1 MLKRYQILLND
12 WLADFAK
19 DRADKFDMSF
29 SENIRLGLCIYY
41 GSMIAEIY
49 PEYKFDFT
57 TKKVM
62 GLIRKYIETSKGEE
76 EMHKT
81 LSNIYFETRKAMEYY
96 NKQEEKKN
104 QKQ

>member
-1 MLKRYQILLND
+1 MLKRYQVLLND

-19 DRADKFDMSF
+19 DRAEKFDMSF

-41 GSMIAEIY
+41 GSMVAEIY
-49 PEYKFDFT
+49 PEYKFDFS

-62 GLIRKYIETSKGEE
+62 GLIRKYMGTSKGEE

-81 LSNIYFETRKAMEYY
+81 LSTIYFEARKAMEFY
-96 NKQEEKKN
+96 NKQREKDD